1 MNPTGQVKLTIGYST
16 EEARLFITVHAC
28 RFLLSALLT
37 SHLSSW
43 STDHQKML
51 CVCFPTPHL
60 PRRAL
65 AACSKD
71 GADPYV
77 SFILLPDK
85 KATTKRRT
93 ATKKRD
99 LNPEFNER
107 QDKETIEMTEE
118 KRGCSLTPPPPT
130 SSLHR
135 FDFDFSLEESYQ
147 RRLDLS
153 VKNSVSFMSR
163 ERELIGKVCVI
174 RDKLIYSCKKSL
186 KVTKTPCS

>member
-1 MNPTGQVKLTIGYST
+1 
-16 EEARLFITVHAC
+16 
-28 RFLLSALLT
+28 
-37 SHLSSW
+37 
-43 STDHQKML
+43 ML
-51 CVCFPTPHL
+51 CVCFTTPHL

-118 KRGCSLTPPPPT
+118 KRGCSLTRPT

-163 ERELIGKVCVI
+163 ERELIGKVCVC

-186 KVTKTPCS
+186 KVTKAPCW

>member
-1 MNPTGQVKLTIGYST
+1 MKLTIGYST
-16 EEARLFITVHAC
+16 EECRLFITVHSC
-28 RFLLSALLT
+28 RS
-37 SHLSSW
+37 
-43 STDHQKML
+43 
-51 CVCFPTPHL
+51 
-60 PRRAL
+60 L

-93 ATKKRD
+93 TTKKRD

-107 QDKETIEMTEE
+107 
-118 KRGCSLTPPPPT
+118 
-130 SSLHR
+130 
-135 FDFDFSLEESYQ
+135 FDFDFSLEESIQ

-163 ERELIGKVCVI
+163 ERELIGKLQLDLDQI
-174 RDKLIYSCKKSL
+174 DL
-186 KVTKTPCS
+186 KTGVTQWYDLVAETN

>member
-1 MNPTGQVKLTIGYST
+1 MSLRSLP
-16 EEARLFITVHAC
+16 
-28 RFLLSALLT
+28 ALRT
-37 SHLSSW
+37 
-43 STDHQKML
+43 
-51 CVCFPTPHL
+51 
-60 PRRAL
+60 L

-85 KATTKRRT
+85 KGTTKRRT

-107 QDKETIEMTEE
+107 QEKAEETAWWRGEGQRFKMTQTLLL
-118 KRGCSLTPPPPT
+118 R
-130 SSLHR
+130 R
-135 FDFDFSLEESYQ
+135 FDFDFSLEESIQ

-163 ERELIGKVCVI
+163 ERELIGKV
-174 RDKLIYSCKKSL
+174 RT
-186 KVTKTPCS
+186 VTPGMTT

>member
-1 MNPTGQVKLTIGYST
+1 MSLRSLP
-16 EEARLFITVHAC
+16 
-28 RFLLSALLT
+28 ALRT
-37 SHLSSW
+37 
-43 STDHQKML
+43 
-51 CVCFPTPHL
+51 
-60 PRRAL
+60 L

-85 KATTKRRT
+85 KGTTKRRT

-107 QDKETIEMTEE
+107 QEKAEE
-118 KRGCSLTPPPPT
+118 KAWCGVGGLKMTQP
-130 SSLHR
+130 LLLYR
-135 FDFDFSLEESYQ
+135 FDFDFSLEESIQ

-163 ERELIGKVCVI
+163 ERELIGKVHT
-174 RDKLIYSCKKSL
+174 
-186 KVTKTPCS
+186 VTLETTT